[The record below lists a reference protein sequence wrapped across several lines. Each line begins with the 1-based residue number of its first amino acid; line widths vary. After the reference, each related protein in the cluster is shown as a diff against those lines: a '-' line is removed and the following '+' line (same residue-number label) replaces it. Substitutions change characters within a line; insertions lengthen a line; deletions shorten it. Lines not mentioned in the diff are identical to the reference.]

1 MCPQSTADK
10 ELIQESFLAH
20 NSYKEIGERR
30 IHHTTAGDVMKKLY
44 RFNELSKNEREF
56 LEMILMEE
64 IDVQAW
70 YAITYSCVL
79 SDEVFMCIQ

>member
-1 MCPQSTADK
+1 
-10 ELIQESFLAH
+10 
-20 NSYKEIGERR
+20 
-30 IHHTTAGDVMKKLY
+30 MKKLY
-44 RFNELSKNEREF
+44 RFHELSKNEREF

-70 YAITYSCVL
+70 YAITYSSVL

>member
-1 MCPQSTADK
+1 
-10 ELIQESFLAH
+10 
-20 NSYKEIGERR
+20 
-30 IHHTTAGDVMKKLY
+30 MKKLY
-44 RFNELSKNEREF
+44 RFNELSKGEREF

-70 YAITYSCVL
+70 YAITYSCIL